1 MAMYQL
7 TPAQEQLLD
16 QIAAGYFVTAA
27 QLSAALT
34 GLSGVGPAVWQ
45 TAVIS
50 GGTATVSARQG
61 RMTYVK
67 FDTSGLSL
75 EDLDTIAFG
84 SAGLFADG
92 DFLVCGLVSTAR
104 NVTLTSAGNAVIK
117 GGTWRMRDTDH
128 TALLIWRGTTWQTVA
143 LSPEIAV
150 NTMSRDT
157 QYVDSTDGIGKINLT
172 AQMIDVLE
180 VGAETLAQGEVTI
193 TASGGT
199 ITLQVD
205 EGAGYYTIGEAT
217 DAGTATTA
225 AAALVASINTI
236 GIYSASNILG
246 VVTITAPAGSGAS
259 ANTYAL
265 SLANT
270 GTMASTVT
278 AQMGVTTAG
287 VNGAEI
293 NSILYRIIG
302 GADTQ
307 TIIIKNAMAA
317 NTITFG
323 NTALSTYIKSAQV
336 LAAGERTIL
345 QNDNGTWYPFA
356 F

>member
-1 MAMYQL
+1 
-7 TPAQEQLLD
+7 
-16 QIAAGYFVTAA
+16 
-27 QLSAALT
+27 
-34 GLSGVGPAVWQ
+34 
-45 TAVIS
+45 
-50 GGTATVSARQG
+50 
-61 RMTYVK
+61 
-67 FDTSGLSL
+67 
-75 EDLDTIAFG
+75 
-84 SAGLFADG
+84 
-92 DFLVCGLVSTAR
+92 
-104 NVTLTSAGNAVIK
+104 
-117 GGTWRMRDTDH
+117 MRDTDH

-157 QYVDSTDGIGKINLT
+157 QYVDNTDGIGKINLT
-172 AQMIDVLE
+172 AQMIDVIE
-180 VGAETLAQGEVTI
+180 IGAETLAQGIVTI

-307 TIIIKNAMAA
+307 TVIIKNAMAA
-317 NTITFG
+317 NTVTFG
-323 NTALSTYIKSAQV
+323 NNTGATYIASSQV

-345 QNDNGTWYPFA
+345 QNDNDTWYPFA